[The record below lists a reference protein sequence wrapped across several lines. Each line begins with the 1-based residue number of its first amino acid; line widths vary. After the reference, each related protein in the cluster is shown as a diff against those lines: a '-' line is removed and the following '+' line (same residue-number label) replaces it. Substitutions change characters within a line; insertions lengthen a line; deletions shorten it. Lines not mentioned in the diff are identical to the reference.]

1 MEIKNAGLAEPEI
14 TAPGRPAART
24 RTVDIVVSLLILAL
38 ACLLGWDSNR
48 TGNEWAADGPE
59 AGYFPFYLSVLMGG
73 AAIYGMSRI
82 FFTRLH
88 EGEVFVTREQLY
100 RVMQVFI
107 PAFLF
112 CLATNYLGIYVA
124 SFILTAGFMIWIGK
138 IAAWKSL
145 LTAFLFTIAMFYIFE
160 IAFNVIMPK
169 GPLEAFFGY

>member
-1 MEIKNAGLAEPEI
+1 MEIENTGLAEPVI
-14 TAPGRPAART
+14 AAPERPAART
-24 RTVDIVVSLLILAL
+24 RTVDIVVSILIFAL
-38 ACLLGWDSNR
+38 ACLLAWDSDR

-59 AGYFPFYLSVLMGG
+59 AGYFPFYLSVLMG
-73 AAIYGMSRI
+73 AAALYGLGRALLTRI
-82 FFTRLH
+82 H

-107 PAFLF
+107 PTLLF
-112 CLATNYLGIYVA
+112 CFATDYLGIYVA

-138 IAAWKSL
+138 IAAWKSI
-145 LTAFLFTIAMFYIFE
+145 LTAFLFSAAMFYIFE